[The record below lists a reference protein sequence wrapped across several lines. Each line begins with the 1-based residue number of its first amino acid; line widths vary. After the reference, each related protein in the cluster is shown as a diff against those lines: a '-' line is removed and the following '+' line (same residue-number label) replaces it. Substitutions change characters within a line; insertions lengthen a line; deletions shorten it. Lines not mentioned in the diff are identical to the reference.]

1 MFIINTIVN
10 IVCFL
15 WLIIFIVLIITELLT
30 INLVTIWFAFGA
42 LLALVVEVSF
52 SNIVLDTITFVIT
65 SFLLI
70 ILTKPI
76 IGRLKVKKVEA
87 TNLDMVIN
95 KIGIVT
101 EDIKQDKI
109 GEVKVLGKR
118 WSAYSNTE
126 LKKDE
131 KVKIVSIDGVKL
143 KVEKIGE

>member
-1 MFIINTIVN
+1 M
-10 IVCFL
+10 CFL

-101 EDIKQDKI
+101 EDINQDKI

-131 KVKIVSIDGVKL
+131 KVKILSTDGVKL

>member
-1 MFIINTIVN
+1 M
-10 IVCFL
+10 CFL

-52 SNIVLDTITFVIT
+52 SNIVLDIITFVIT

-76 IGRLKVKKVEA
+76 IGRLKVKKIEA

-126 LKKDE
+126 IKKDE
-131 KVKIVSIDGVKL
+131 KVKILSIDGVKL

>member
-1 MFIINTIVN
+1 M
-10 IVCFL
+10 CFL

-76 IGRLKVKKVEA
+76 IARLKVKKVEA

-101 EDIKQDKI
+101 EDINQDKI
-109 GEVKVLGKR
+109 GKVKVLGKR

>member
-1 MFIINTIVN
+1 M
-10 IVCFL
+10 CFL

-42 LLALVVEVSF
+42 LLALVVEVIF
-52 SNIVLDTITFVIT
+52 SNIVLDIITFVIT

-76 IGRLKVKKVEA
+76 IGRLKVKKIEA

-126 LKKDE
+126 IKNDE
-131 KVKIVSIDGVKL
+131 KVKILSIDGVKL

>member
-1 MFIINTIVN
+1 MEVN

-15 WLIIFIVLIITELLT
+15 WLIIFIVLIITDELLT

>member
-1 MFIINTIVN
+1 M
-10 IVCFL
+10 CFL

-52 SNIVLDTITFVIT
+52 SNIVLDIITFVIT

-76 IGRLKVKKVEA
+76 ISRLKVKKVEA

-101 EDIKQDKI
+101 EDINQDKI

-126 LKKDE
+126 IKKDE
-131 KVKIVSIDGVKL
+131 KVKILSIDGVKL

>member
-1 MFIINTIVN
+1 MASI
-10 IVCFL
+10 
-15 WLIIFIVLIITELLT
+15 WLVIFIVLVIIELIT
-30 INLVTIWFAFGA
+30 INLVTIWFAIAAVFT
-42 LLALVVEVSF
+42 LLVDIITRNTMLEIIVFIVS
-52 SNIVLDTITFVIT
+52 
-65 SFLLI
+65 SFLLLL
-70 ILTKPI
+70 LTKPLI
-76 IGRLKVKKVEA
+76 KKIKVKKVEA

-101 EDIKQDKI
+101 EDINQDKI
-109 GEVKVLGKR
+109 GKVKVLGKR

>member
-1 MFIINTIVN
+1 MASI
-10 IVCFL
+10 
-15 WLIIFIVLIITELLT
+15 WLVIFIVLVIIELLT
-30 INLVTIWFAFGA
+30 INLVTIWFAIAAVFA
-42 LLALVVEVSF
+42 LLVDIITRNTMLEI
-52 SNIVLDTITFVIT
+52 IVFILS
-65 SFLLI
+65 SFLLLL
-70 ILTKPI
+70 LTKPLI
-76 IGRLKVKKVEA
+76 KKIKVKKVEA

-101 EDIKQDKI
+101 EDINQDKI

-131 KVKIVSIDGVKL
+131 KVKILSIDGVKL

>member
-1 MFIINTIVN
+1 M
-10 IVCFL
+10 CFL

-52 SNIVLDTITFVIT
+52 SNIVLDIITFVIT

-70 ILTKPI
+70 VLTKPI
-76 IGRLKVKKVEA
+76 IGRLKVKNVEA

-101 EDIKQDKI
+101 EDINQDKI

-131 KVKIVSIDGVKL
+131 KVKILSIDGVKL

>member
-1 MFIINTIVN
+1 M
-10 IVCFL
+10 CFL

-52 SNIVLDTITFVIT
+52 SNIVLDIITFVIT

-76 IGRLKVKKVEA
+76 ISRLKVKKIEA

-126 LKKDE
+126 IKKDE
-131 KVKIVSIDGVKL
+131 KVKILSIDGVKL

>member
-1 MFIINTIVN
+1 M
-10 IVCFL
+10 CFL
-15 WLIIFIVLIITELLT
+15 WLIIFIVLISTELLT

-52 SNIVLDTITFVIT
+52 SNIVLDIITFVIT

-126 LKKDE
+126 IKKDE
-131 KVKIVSIDGVKL
+131 KVKILSIDGVKL

>member
-1 MFIINTIVN
+1 M
-10 IVCFL
+10 CFL

-52 SNIVLDTITFVIT
+52 SNIVLDIITFVIT

-131 KVKIVSIDGVKL
+131 KVKIVRNESSL
-143 KVEKIGE
+143 KKYK